1 MSILKNKSLLLVFT
15 VILLILLP
23 LLGILQYRWLNQ
35 ISLSEYERNKI
46 NLHAA
51 AFSFSKEVNRHVN
64 SLLYCLPESSD
75 YEEICKEYI
84 NCYEDLNERRTP
96 KELVKDIFFISSD
109 ERGSI
114 NKFSKANLVEKRVEQ
129 IEQPIELVNFCL
141 QFENREKLT
150 EQEIYSIKGVDEELL
165 AMISPIM
172 TENFEKLLG
181 FAIIILDFH
190 YLKYSFIPNLAKFF
204 LGDGESLDYNLTF
217 VSKKRPKEIIYQ
229 SLQQNY
235 HSNEVP
241 LTGDITVS
249 LFAALFEAIPKDKN
263 TLNTLNQSLGDFLRN
278 KNVAKEYI
286 TTGWWLLI
294 INHPEGSLEQAV
306 TNIKQRNLAVGTSI
320 LLLLFGSL
328 IMFCISTHH
337 AQTLAKQKVEFV
349 TAMSHE
355 LRTPLA
361 VIRSAS
367 ENLSD
372 GIITK
377 PKDIKEY
384 GEMINHEVNRLT
396 DMVEQAIEFAR
407 IQKGWKPAKL
417 HPIEVEDLINS
428 VIKNLDQYIKENKIQ
443 LETNIQPSL
452 PIIKGDWSALYRC
465 VQNLISNAIKYSNQ
479 NRHISLIATCS
490 PKESFL
496 QIIVKDNGL
505 GINKSDLSHIFEP
518 FYRSQQVVSE
528 QIPGSGLGLSLVKNV
543 VEAHKGRVT
552 VESTLGKGSSFT
564 LHLPVQVVSNL
575 EEKVS

>member
-15 VILLILLP
+15 AILLILLP

-35 ISLSEYERNKI
+35 ISLSERERMRV
-46 NLHAA
+46 NLRTTAI
-51 AFSFSKEVNRHVN
+51 AFSREFNRRINNLNFCFSD
-64 SLLYCLPESSD
+64 SLD
-75 YEEICKEYI
+75 YQEICKSYI
-84 NCYEDLNERRTP
+84 NCYENLNKKGSP
-96 KELVKDIFFISSD
+96 KKLVRDIFFINFD
-109 ERGSI
+109 KNNHIRNI
-114 NKFSKANLVEKRVEQ
+114 TKANLLEKR
-129 IEQPIELVNFCL
+129 IEEIKQPPELVNLCH
-141 QFENREKLT
+141 KLEDKKYLSNIT
-150 EQEIYSIKGVDEELL
+150 AYNFKGTDEEIPAL
-165 AMISPIM
+165 INPIVLSGSNY
-172 TENFEKLLG
+172 ERLLG
-181 FAIIILDFH
+181 VAVVTLNLH
-190 YLKYSFIPNLAKFF
+190 YLKYEFIPNLAKYYF
-204 LGDGESLDYNLTF
+204 GDGENLDYNLTF
-217 VSKKRPKEIIYQ
+217 VNKSRPTEIIYQ
-229 SLQQNY
+229 SLQQTQNTNKT
-235 HSNEVP
+235 SP
-241 LTGDITVS
+241 TGDVTVKV
-249 LFAALFEAIPKDKN
+249 LAMFFEDLPKEKPINNQGSEGFQPRN
-263 TLNTLNQSLGDFLRN
+263 TDR
-278 KNVAKEYI
+278 EYI
-286 TTGWWLLI
+286 TSGKWLLVI
-294 INHPEGSLEQAV
+294 THPDGSLEQAV
-306 TNIKQRNLAVGTSI
+306 TNVKQRNLAVGTSV

-328 IMFCISTHH
+328 IMFCISTHR

>member
-1 MSILKNKSLLLVFT
+1 MSILKNKSLLLAFT

-35 ISLSEYERNKI
+35 ISLSEHERMKV
-46 NLHAA
+46 NLRTTAI
-51 AFSFSKEVNRHVN
+51 AFSREFNRRIN
-64 SLLYCLPESSD
+64 SLNFCFSDSLD
-75 YEEICKEYI
+75 YEEICKNYI
-84 NCYEDLNERRTP
+84 NCYENLNKKGTP
-96 KELVKDIFFISSD
+96 KKLVRDIFFINFD
-109 ERGSI
+109 KNNHIRNI
-114 NKFSKANLVEKRVEQ
+114 TKANLLEKR
-129 IEQPIELVNFCL
+129 IEEIKQPPELANLCLNLENKQYLNDITAYNF
-141 QFENREKLT
+141 
-150 EQEIYSIKGVDEELL
+150 KGTDEEIPAL
-165 AMISPIM
+165 INPIV
-172 TENFEKLLG
+172 FSGSDYEKLLG
-181 FAIIILDFH
+181 VAVVTLNLH
-190 YLKYSFIPNLAKFF
+190 YLKYEFIPNLAKYYF
-204 LGDGESLDYNLTF
+204 GDGENLDYNLTF
-217 VSKKRPKEIIYQ
+217 VNKSRPTEIIYQ
-229 SLQQNY
+229 SLQQTQNTNRT
-235 HSNEVP
+235 SP
-241 LTGDITVS
+241 TGDVVVKV
-249 LFAALFEAIPKDKN
+249 LAMLFEDLPKEKPVSNQESESFQPRN
-263 TLNTLNQSLGDFLRN
+263 TDR
-278 KNVAKEYI
+278 EYI
-286 TTGWWLLI
+286 TSGKWLLV

-328 IMFCISTHH
+328 IMFCVSTHR

-372 GIITK
+372 GIITN

-384 GEMINHEVNRLT
+384 GEMINHEVSRLT

-417 HPIEVEDLINS
+417 HPIEIEDLINS
-428 VIKNLDQYIKENKIQ
+428 VIKNLGQYIKENKVE
-443 LETNIQPSL
+443 LETTIQPSL

-465 VQNLISNAIKYSNQ
+465 VQNLISNAIKYSKQ

-490 PKESFL
+490 PKENFL

-518 FYRSQQVVSE
+518 FYRSQQVVLE

-543 VEAHKGRVT
+543 VEAHNGRIT
-552 VESTLGKGSSFT
+552 VESTVGKGSVFT
-564 LHLPVQVVSNL
+564 LHLPVQVVSNI

>member
-35 ISLSEYERNKI
+35 ISLSERERMRV
-46 NLHAA
+46 NLRTTAI
-51 AFSFSKEVNRHVN
+51 AFSREFNRRINNLNFCFSD
-64 SLLYCLPESSD
+64 SLD
-75 YEEICKEYI
+75 YQEICKSYI
-84 NCYEDLNERRTP
+84 NCYENLNKKGSP
-96 KELVKDIFFISSD
+96 KKLVRDIFFINFD
-109 ERGSI
+109 KNNHIRNI
-114 NKFSKANLVEKRVEQ
+114 TKANLLEKR
-129 IEQPIELVNFCL
+129 IEEIKQPPELVNLCH
-141 QFENREKLT
+141 KLEDKKYLSNIT
-150 EQEIYSIKGVDEELL
+150 TYNFKGTDEEIPAL
-165 AMISPIM
+165 INPIVLSGSNY
-172 TENFEKLLG
+172 ERLLG
-181 FAIIILDFH
+181 VAVVTLNLH
-190 YLKYSFIPNLAKFF
+190 YLKYEFIPNLAKYYF
-204 LGDGESLDYNLTF
+204 GDGENLDYNLTF
-217 VSKKRPKEIIYQ
+217 VNKSRPTEIIYQ
-229 SLQQNY
+229 SLQQTQNTNKT
-235 HSNEVP
+235 SP
-241 LTGDITVS
+241 TGDVTVKV
-249 LFAALFEAIPKDKN
+249 LAMFFEDLPKEKPINNQGSEGFQPRN
-263 TLNTLNQSLGDFLRN
+263 TDR
-278 KNVAKEYI
+278 EYI
-286 TTGWWLLI
+286 TSGKWLLI

-328 IMFCISTHH
+328 IMFCISTHR

-372 GIITK
+372 GIITNSQ
-377 PKDIKEY
+377 DIKEY

-452 PIIKGDWSALYRC
+452 PIIKGDWASLHRC
-465 VQNLISNAIKYSNQ
+465 IQNLISNAVKYSNQ
-479 NRHISLIATCS
+479 NRHISLIVAFS
-490 PKESFL
+490 PKENFL

>member
-35 ISLSEYERNKI
+35 ISLSEHERMKV
-46 NLHAA
+46 NLRTTAI
-51 AFSFSKEVNRHVN
+51 AFSREFNRRIN
-64 SLLYCLPESSD
+64 SLNFCFSDSLD
-75 YEEICKEYI
+75 YEEICKNYI
-84 NCYEDLNERRTP
+84 NCYESLNKKGTP
-96 KELVKDIFFISSD
+96 KKLVRDIFFINFD
-109 ERGSI
+109 KNNHIRNI
-114 NKFSKANLVEKRVEQ
+114 TKANLLEKR
-129 IEQPIELVNFCL
+129 IEEIKQPPELANLCLNLENKQYLNDITAYNF
-141 QFENREKLT
+141 
-150 EQEIYSIKGVDEELL
+150 KGTDEEIPAL
-165 AMISPIM
+165 INPII
-172 TENFEKLLG
+172 FSGSDYEKLLG
-181 FAIIILDFH
+181 VAVVTLNLH
-190 YLKYSFIPNLAKFF
+190 YLKYEFIPNLAKYYF
-204 LGDGESLDYNLTF
+204 GNGENLDYNLTF
-217 VSKKRPKEIIYQ
+217 VNKSRPTEIIYQ
-229 SLQQNY
+229 SLQQTQNTNRT
-235 HSNEVP
+235 SP
-241 LTGDITVS
+241 TGDVVVKV
-249 LFAALFEAIPKDKN
+249 LAMLFEDLPKEKPVSNQESESFQPRN
-263 TLNTLNQSLGDFLRN
+263 TDR
-278 KNVAKEYI
+278 EYI
-286 TTGWWLLI
+286 TSGKWLLV

-328 IMFCISTHH
+328 IMFCVSTHR

-372 GIITK
+372 GIITS

-384 GEMINHEVNRLT
+384 GEMINHEVSRLT

-417 HPIEVEDLINS
+417 HPIEIEDLINS
-428 VIKNLDQYIKENKIQ
+428 VIKNLGQYIKENKVE
-443 LETNIQPSL
+443 LETTIQPSL

-465 VQNLISNAIKYSNQ
+465 VQNLISNAIKYSKQ

-490 PKESFL
+490 PKENFL

-505 GINKSDLSHIFEP
+505 GINKSELSHIFDP
-518 FYRSQQVVSE
+518 FYRSQQVVAE

-543 VEAHKGRVT
+543 IEAHGGRVT

-564 LHLPVQVVSNL
+564 LHLPVLLANKVEENL
-575 EEKVS
+575 S